1 MEALSVVGTIH
12 PVKKF
17 LSNLVLFFFT
27 LSIAFSICEA
37 AFRFLGYPAAIYD
50 YDPET
55 GLGLLIAGNDFN
67 YVKDCLK
74 SRVTTNAAGFH
85 DREFSRGKSEGTY
98 RIAVIGDSFVQA
110 LEVPLEKTFPKRL
123 EAKLNASGAFG
134 GRSEVYAFGRSG
146 NGSAL
151 NYLYLKRIAASYRP
165 DLIIH
170 AFYPLNDPRDDSPA
184 LTDKYVRE
192 TGDAEV
198 RLGKV
203 YPILGEDGR
212 LDAAR
217 LEADLDAQNRAR
229 APRPFWV
236 AFARRSSF
244 VTWLKER
251 FKMAVY
257 NLGGFSH
264 GRMEEGSA
272 GAQELPVDQEVF
284 LKRQSPDWDAA
295 WAVEEKLIEAMA
307 GEARAIGADYLLV
320 SLADGL
326 RVEGQYR
333 EFESWDDSAVD
344 LDAPE
349 KRLAAIAAKTGVN
362 SLALMPAFS
371 RNASLLPSAKT
382 TFSCDA
388 HWNETAHE
396 WAADAIF
403 KHLSRVP

>member
-1 MEALSVVGTIH
+1 M
-12 PVKKF
+12 KKF
-17 LSNLVLFFFT
+17 LPNLVLFFFT
-27 LSIAFSICEA
+27 ISIAFSLCEA

-74 SRVTTNAAGFH
+74 TRVTTNAAGFH
-85 DREFSRGKSEGTY
+85 AREFSDTKPEGAY
-98 RIAVIGDSFVQA
+98 RVAVIGDSFVQA
-110 LEVPLEKTFPKRL
+110 LEVPLEKSFPKLL
-123 EAKLNASGAFG
+123 ETKLNASGAFG
-134 GRSEVYAFGRSG
+134 GNVEVYAFGRSG

-151 NYLYLKRIAASYRP
+151 NYLYLKRIAAAYRP
-165 DLIIH
+165 DLVIH

-203 YPILGEDGR
+203 YPLLAENGA

-229 APRPFWV
+229 APRPFW
-236 AFARRSSF
+236 ASFSRRSSF
-244 VTWLKER
+244 ITWLKER

-257 NLGGFSH
+257 NLGGFSR
-264 GRMEEGSA
+264 GRMED
-272 GAQELPVDQEVF
+272 GAENAPELPVDHEVF
-284 LKRQSPDWDAA
+284 LKRPSPDWAAA
-295 WAVEEKLIEAMA
+295 WAVEAALIEATA
-307 GEARAIGADYLLV
+307 AEARAIGAEYLLV

-326 RVEGQYR
+326 RVEGQYL
-333 EFESWDDSAVD
+333 D
-344 LDAPE
+344 LAYWEASEMDLAAPE
-349 KRLAAIAAKTGVN
+349 KHLSAIAAQAGLDY
-362 SLALMPAFS
+362 LALLPAFS
-371 RNASLLPSAKT
+371 RNAALSPGTKT

-388 HWNETAHE
+388 HWNETAHA
-396 WAADAIF
+396 WAADEIF
-403 KHLSRVP
+403 RHLNSTPAP